1 MVIILALLG
10 RFCISAVFA
19 VIILQTSELFPT
31 VNRNSAIG
39 TSLTICQ
46 LGAIAA
52 PYIVDGLV
60 CKICFD
66 NIVIFLASSFIYIE
80 NNPVKPFENHG

>member
-1 MVIILALLG
+1 MFFDSVIMINDYCITEVPLMLVAMALLG
-10 RFCISAVFA
+10 RFCIAAVFA

-39 TSLTICQ
+39 TSLTVCQ

-60 CKICFD
+60 CM
-66 NIVIFLASSFIYIE
+66 VILIII
-80 NNPVKPFENHG
+80 G